1 MKKGQV
7 FSKKSVER
15 IDLELTEEEL
25 SASLP
30 GPIKLTCKVVGDK
43 PPIIWDD
50 SQSVWLNLLANLGF
64 LHEDQYSIVGDGNKE
79 LSSVVKDRLKVY
91 IKKTK
96 SLHPDQ
102 TEEIRKIPMS
112 LSAEGLRRLNSLSG
126 GLPGQVEKML
136 GTLHNHRRDGSPD
149 HLCAILQYAVQ
160 KSTDIRLG
168 EKQKAIKDRVE
179 LPAQL
184 ENSQIEALKLLN
196 AKHEVMIK
204 SLKSERQRQPGKL
217 DSKKP
222 GVDQKIIAE
231 LEADNARLEALLQSP
246 NPGALPKQKEVPV
259 EDASWVNWAANRY
272 NKAKVSAVKLVEYA
286 DSLLQAPV
294 DTEALQYIG
303 THSDD
308 LVQKS
313 QLIIQTKHEFKSMTL
328 NLEILEKKIALE
340 KDKKKKLT
348 ADVDKLDQLQ
358 FELSLIKVPS
368 TSQPEKP
375 TIEMVV
381 TVDRGKKI
389 GWVEDSGLCEN
400 VQRLLEEYLSSDR
413 YRTRDRLKSAK
424 AVIDKISG
432 LAEKSP
438 LERDKALLDFIRL
451 EQPKISSHGFNGKS
465 SRLYGIYQQAEIHMR
480 RRIDAEFAGIN
491 ELNHENE
498 ETKKSLD
505 TSIQSVDRL
514 KLRMDKFKAILQA
527 AASMSGEAEF
537 VGGSFKERANLPDNR
552 HIVIYNKKIMF

>member
-222 GVDQKIIAE
+222 GVDQ
-231 LEADNARLEALLQSP
+231 R
-246 NPGALPKQKEVPV
+246 
-259 EDASWVNWAANRY
+259 
-272 NKAKVSAVKLVEYA
+272 
-286 DSLLQAPV
+286 
-294 DTEALQYIG
+294 
-303 THSDD
+303 
-308 LVQKS
+308 
-313 QLIIQTKHEFKSMTL
+313 
-328 NLEILEKKIALE
+328 
-340 KDKKKKLT
+340 
-348 ADVDKLDQLQ
+348 
-358 FELSLIKVPS
+358 
-368 TSQPEKP
+368 
-375 TIEMVV
+375 
-381 TVDRGKKI
+381 
-389 GWVEDSGLCEN
+389 
-400 VQRLLEEYLSSDR
+400 
-413 YRTRDRLKSAK
+413 
-424 AVIDKISG
+424 
-432 LAEKSP
+432 
-438 LERDKALLDFIRL
+438 
-451 EQPKISSHGFNGKS
+451 
-465 SRLYGIYQQAEIHMR
+465 
-480 RRIDAEFAGIN
+480 
-491 ELNHENE
+491 
-498 ETKKSLD
+498 
-505 TSIQSVDRL
+505 
-514 KLRMDKFKAILQA
+514 
-527 AASMSGEAEF
+527 
-537 VGGSFKERANLPDNR
+537 
-552 HIVIYNKKIMF
+552 

>member
-1 MKKGQV
+1 
-7 FSKKSVER
+7 
-15 IDLELTEEEL
+15 
-25 SASLP
+25 
-30 GPIKLTCKVVGDK
+30 
-43 PPIIWDD
+43 
-50 SQSVWLNLLANLGF
+50 
-64 LHEDQYSIVGDGNKE
+64 
-79 LSSVVKDRLKVY
+79 
-91 IKKTK
+91 
-96 SLHPDQ
+96 
-102 TEEIRKIPMS
+102 
-112 LSAEGLRRLNSLSG
+112 
-126 GLPGQVEKML
+126 
-136 GTLHNHRRDGSPD
+136 
-149 HLCAILQYAVQ
+149 
-160 KSTDIRLG
+160 
-168 EKQKAIKDRVE
+168 
-179 LPAQL
+179 
-184 ENSQIEALKLLN
+184 
-196 AKHEVMIK
+196 
-204 SLKSERQRQPGKL
+204 
-217 DSKKP
+217 
-222 GVDQKIIAE
+222 
-231 LEADNARLEALLQSP
+231 
-246 NPGALPKQKEVPV
+246 V

-328 NLEILEKKIALE
+328 NLEILQKKIAQE

-358 FELSLIKVPS
+358 FELSLLKVPS
-368 TSQPEKP
+368 ASQPEKP

-400 VQRLLEEYLSSDR
+400 VQRLLEEYLTSDR
-413 YRTRDRLKSAK
+413 YRTRDRLKPAK

-527 AASMSGEAEF
+527 VASMSGEAEF
-537 VGGSFKERANLPDNR
+537 VGGSFKERANLPDNDQTYR
-552 HIVIYNKKIMF
+552 DLQQKNHVVKMKYFESSQDEAIKKKVKDVVVAQGKISQATTEWAAKMSDLQGKMSQAETELEVLKAENAILENDVSIRYLEASKKSRELDQGELFRKRTNHREIDSTLLVMYVERFLTKLKQLWGWGPELPKTQSLSEAQQVSPPIPNPSEEVEEVHEPEQKKPRYK